1 MNEKRQI
8 EGVKGDRIP
17 VIARILCLADSY
29 DAMTSNRVYR
39 PRLSDKAV
47 VSELKKN
54 RGARFDPVMVGGLP
68 GCSQSTSLPSPVRY
82 GSRCERGYFTQ

>member
-54 RGARFDPVMVGGLP
+54 RGARFDPVMVGGFARMLSEHKLTQP
-68 GCSQSTSLPSPVRY
+68 
-82 GSRCERGYFTQ
+82 CEVWVPL

>member
-39 PRLSDKAV
+39 PRLPDETVMA
-47 VSELKKN
+47 ELKKN
-54 RGARFDPVMVGGLP
+54 SGSQFDPAMTEVFVRMLLEKKIV
-68 GCSQSTSLPSPVRY
+68 PVQEE
-82 GSRCERGYFTQ
+82 SALV

>member
-54 RGARFDPVMVGGLP
+54 RGPDLTRSWWRVLP

-82 GSRCERGYFTQ
+82 GFRCERGYFTQ